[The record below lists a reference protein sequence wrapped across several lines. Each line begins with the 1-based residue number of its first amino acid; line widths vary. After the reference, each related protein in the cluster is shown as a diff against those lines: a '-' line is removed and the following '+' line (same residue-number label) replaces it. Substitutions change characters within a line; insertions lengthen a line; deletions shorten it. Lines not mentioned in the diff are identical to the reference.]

1 VDHALPR
8 LLTLSY
14 LIFAGLPSCMMWPQ
28 HGWGY
33 AYMYSALDDPDDL
46 ENAKK
51 FRASASA
58 LCARAMLFKD

>member
-1 VDHALPR
+1 
-8 LLTLSY
+8 
-14 LIFAGLPSCMMWPQ
+14 MMWPQ